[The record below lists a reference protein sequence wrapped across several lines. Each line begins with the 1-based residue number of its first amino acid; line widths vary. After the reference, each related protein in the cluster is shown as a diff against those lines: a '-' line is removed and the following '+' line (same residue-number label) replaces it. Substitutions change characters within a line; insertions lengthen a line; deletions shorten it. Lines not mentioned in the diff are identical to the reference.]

1 MVHAVPRGEE
11 LLQRLAT
18 PEIQAILREAA
29 HANVPGVAAITAI
42 VIDVLGADNAARRVA
57 RQFVGTAVRAAMQ
70 SMGYDVRH
78 RNAIRGNPLFSS
90 GAVYG
95 QVAPVGTSR
104 DIIFRFLQ
112 TLTDSEREHARA
124 VLNEL
129 RRRK

>member
-1 MVHAVPRGEE
+1 
-11 LLQRLAT
+11 
-18 PEIQAILREAA
+18 
-29 HANVPGVAAITAI
+29 
-42 VIDVLGADNAARRVA
+42 
-57 RQFVGTAVRAAMQ
+57 MQ

-95 QVAPVGTSR
+95 QVAPMGTSR

-112 TLTDSEREHARA
+112 TLTESEREHART